1 MWPDLNDFYISL
13 LNPFV
18 SKQGIL
24 VENDH
29 ISRIDLMNC
38 IIEVWNHF
46 YAMLIVLL
54 KLSLNYR
61 LLNDLSVMINDSVPA
76 NE

>member
-18 SKQGIL
+18 SKRGIL

-29 ISRIDLMNC
+29 ISRIDLMSC

>member
-29 ISRIDLMNC
+29 ISRIDLMSC